1 MDKQK
6 ISVEFLTWGEKD
18 DIQKLKIFIVNKT

>member
-18 DIQKLKIFIVNKT
+18 VIQKLKIFIVNKT